1 MPSRVPGLNAGA
13 ARDFRT
19 TRWSV
24 VLAARNEGSSARP
37 ALAELCAIY
46 WYPLYAFVR
55 RQGHSSHDAQDLTQE
70 FFARLLS
77 RSWLEAVARERGRF
91 RAWLLAAMKHFL
103 AKEWNRAQAIKRGGA
118 VKMVPLDEVMAE
130 SLYAEEP
137 AEFATAEKL
146 YDRRWAM
153 TLLDR
158 ARMRLREE
166 FARAGKLQQF
176 EVLEGTL
183 TGEAT
188 PYAQLAVQLESSEG
202 AIKVAVHRLRARYRA
217 ELRAEVAQTVASEEQ
232 INVELRE
239 LLEAVGGCDVT
250 IPAKPV
256 CKE

>member
-1 MPSRVPGLNAGA
+1 
-13 ARDFRT
+13 
-19 TRWSV
+19 
-24 VLAARNEGSSARP
+24 
-37 ALAELCAIY
+37 
-46 WYPLYAFVR
+46 LYAFVR

-77 RSWLEAVARERGRF
+77 RSWLDAVERERGRF
-91 RAWLLAAMKHFL
+91 RSWLLVAMKHFL

-118 VKMVPLDEVMAE
+118 VKMVSIDEAMAE

-166 FARAGKLQQF
+166 FVRAGKLKQF

-183 TGEAT
+183 TGDAT
-188 PYAQLAVQLESSEG
+188 PYAELAAKLECTEG
-202 AIKVAVHRLRARYRA
+202 AIRVAVHRLRARYRA

-239 LLEAVGGCDVT
+239 LLEALGGANVT
-250 IPAKPV
+250 IPTKPV